1 MTLCLGPSVGYK
13 LTEILD
19 SAAEE
24 QMREKDISAL
34 LRGAVI
40 SWAFMGL
47 FGIPLAVYFDFLEGW
62 RWQPYNVIYDQM
74 IVSIYFSV
82 GICSAVAIKNPI
94 KHTSFLWFVA
104 ISSFT
109 HGMVMLY
116 HAALNPHHLSHL
128 MGDVWILGGGSALA
142 IPLWRLRKYQD

>member
-1 MTLCLGPSVGYK
+1 MS
-13 LTEILD
+13 
-19 SAAEE
+19 E
-24 QMREKDISAL
+24 QKIIAP

-47 FGIPLAVYFDFLEGW
+47 LGIPLAVYFDLLEGW
-62 RWQPYNVIYDQM
+62 RWQPYNAIYDQM
-74 IVSIYFSV
+74 IVSIYFAV
-82 GICSAVAIKNPI
+82 GICSTMAIKNPV

-109 HGMVMLY
+109 HGGVMLY
-116 HAALNPHHLSHL
+116 HASINPHHIGHL
-128 MGDVWILGGGSALA
+128 IGDVWILAGGLSLA